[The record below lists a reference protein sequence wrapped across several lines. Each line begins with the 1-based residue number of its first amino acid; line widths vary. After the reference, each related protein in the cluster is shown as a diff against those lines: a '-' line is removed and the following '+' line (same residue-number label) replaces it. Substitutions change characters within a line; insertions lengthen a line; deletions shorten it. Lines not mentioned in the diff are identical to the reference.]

1 MVKIMTISIFYF
13 VNFFSVFF
21 SPYICMTH
29 SFDIIFCYL
38 FSAVV
43 EIQQHVIS
51 KADLR
56 NLGHAEK
63 VDNMVMLFE
72 MFLLMHD
79 EKKRTGMIRRVCFN
93 PMFAVCSSIRTSFS
107 ISL

>member
-1 MVKIMTISIFYF
+1 
-13 VNFFSVFF
+13 
-21 SPYICMTH
+21 MTH

-43 EIQQHVIS
+43 EIQHVIS

-56 NLGHAEK
+56 SLGHAEK

-72 MFLLMHD
+72 TFLLMHD
-79 EKKRTGMIRRVCFN
+79 ERKKTGMISRVCFN
-93 PMFAVCSSIRTSFS
+93 PMFAVCSSIRTSFF

>member
-1 MVKIMTISIFYF
+1 
-13 VNFFSVFF
+13 
-21 SPYICMTH
+21 MTH

-56 NLGHAEK
+56 MQKKWITWSCSLRRFCWYMMKRKEQAWSGVYASIPCLRYVVVLELLFYIPVNLLW
-63 VDNMVMLFE
+63 LFS
-72 MFLLMHD
+72 
-79 EKKRTGMIRRVCFN
+79 VQ
-93 PMFAVCSSIRTSFS
+93 SSK
-107 ISL
+107 L